1 MLLGLRLL
9 IIACL
14 LVGIIVC
21 TMGMKTK
28 NILYRGGFYFLIFL
42 FMEEIYSLIAP
53 PYIQR
58 LIDQGI
64 DNPGLL
70 VKNSTVPPLILTAVA
85 LIIYLIYL
93 LRGLKNSNS

>member
-1 MLLGLRLL
+1 
-9 IIACL
+9 
-14 LVGIIVC
+14 
-21 TMGMKTK
+21 
-28 NILYRGGFYFLIFL
+28 
-42 FMEEIYSLIAP
+42 MEEIYSLIAP

-70 VKNSTVPPLILTAVA
+70 IKNSTVPPLILTAVA

>member
-1 MLLGLRLL
+1 
-9 IIACL
+9 
-14 LVGIIVC
+14 
-21 TMGMKTK
+21 MGMKTK

-64 DNPGLL
+64 DNPGIL
-70 VKNSTVPPLILTAVA
+70 VRNSTIPSLIFTAIA
-85 LIIYLIYL
+85 LVVFLIYL
-93 LRGLKNSNS
+93 FKGLNKSSNN